1 MMPVLR
7 PNASADAMPIKY
19 FPRRELELDT
29 RFESARKKNSILK
42 RVFFQSPPGADAQVN
57 S

>member
-1 MMPVLR
+1 MPVLR

-29 RFESARKKNSILK
+29 RFESARKKEKLNIEAS
-42 RVFFQSPPGADAQVN
+42 FFPKSTRC
-57 S
+57 